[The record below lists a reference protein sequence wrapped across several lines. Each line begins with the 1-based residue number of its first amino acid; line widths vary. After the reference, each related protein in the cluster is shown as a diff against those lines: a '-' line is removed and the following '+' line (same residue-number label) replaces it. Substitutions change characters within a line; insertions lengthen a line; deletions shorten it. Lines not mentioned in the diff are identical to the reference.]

1 MALRPHSRRLAVIA
15 LAVTAGLAPAALAP
29 AQQAPAPVPETAADA
44 PPASPPGSAEA
55 PLQASEAEAAT
66 PAVIE
71 EEAPPAVVEAP
82 PPAVAPPVP
91 ASQLAPAELPERRV
105 ADLPV
110 ESVRQR
116 ERFAVA
122 VLQAVDK
129 VTAETIRFEA
139 PVGQPVRYK
148 SLILTVRACEHTAG
162 DEPTEDTIAYLT
174 VDSQPKPQAGR
185 PAPGPRQV
193 FKGWIYASSPGLS
206 GPEHPVYDAWLIT
219 CRTAAPL
226 RGAASVSRPSTS
238 SAAASRSR

>member
-1 MALRPHSRRLAVIA
+1 MALSPHSRRLAVIA

-29 AQQAPAPVPETAADA
+29 AQQALPPAAESPPTPTEAPPQAPEAEVA
-44 PPASPPGSAEA
+44 PPA
-55 PLQASEAEAAT
+55 
-66 PAVIE
+66 VVVE

-82 PPAVAPPVP
+82 PPALAPPVP
-91 ASQLAPAELPERRV
+91 ASQVAPAEPPERRV

-162 DEPTEDTIAYLT
+162 DEPTEDTVAYLT

-219 CRTAAPL
+219 CRTATPL
-226 RGAASVSRPSTS
+226 RGAAPVNRPSTS
-238 SAAASRSR
+238 NAAASRSR

>member
-1 MALRPHSRRLAVIA
+1 MALRPHSRRLTVIA

-29 AQQAPAPVPETAADA
+29 AQQALPPAAESPPTPTEAPPQAPEAEVA
-44 PPASPPGSAEA
+44 PPA
-55 PLQASEAEAAT
+55 
-66 PAVIE
+66 VVVE

-91 ASQLAPAELPERRV
+91 ASQLAPAEPPERRV

-129 VTAETIRFEA
+129 VTAETIRFEV

-148 SLILTVRACEHTAG
+148 SLILTVRACEHTAD
-162 DEPTEDTIAYLT
+162 DEPTEDTVAYLT

-219 CRTAAPL
+219 CRTATPL
-226 RGAASVSRPSTS
+226 RGAAPVRRPSTS

>member
-1 MALRPHSRRLAVIA
+1 V
-15 LAVTAGLAPAALAP
+15 
-29 AQQAPAPVPETAADA
+29 A
-44 PPASPPGSAEA
+44 PPA
-55 PLQASEAEAAT
+55 
-66 PAVIE
+66 VVVE

-91 ASQLAPAELPERRV
+91 ASQLAPAEPPERRV

-129 VTAETIRFEA
+129 VTAETIRFEV

-148 SLILTVRACEHTAG
+148 SLILTVRACEHTAD
-162 DEPTEDTIAYLT
+162 DEPTEDTVAYLT

-219 CRTAAPL
+219 CRTATPL
-226 RGAASVSRPSTS
+226 RGAAPVSRPSTA

>member
-1 MALRPHSRRLAVIA
+1 MALSPHSRRLTLIA
-15 LAVTAGLAPAALAP
+15 LAVTVGLAPAALAP
-29 AQQAPAPVPETAADA
+29 AQQAPPPAAESPADPPADSPPASAEVLPQAPEGEVA
-44 PPASPPGSAEA
+44 PPA
-55 PLQASEAEAAT
+55 
-66 PAVIE
+66 VVE

-91 ASQLAPAELPERRV
+91 ASQVAPAEPPERRV

-129 VTAETIRFEA
+129 VTAETIRFEV

-162 DEPTEDTIAYLT
+162 DEPTEDTVAYLT

-219 CRTAAPL
+219 CRTATPL
-226 RGAASVSRPSTS
+226 RGAAPVSRPSTS

>member
-1 MALRPHSRRLAVIA
+1 M
-15 LAVTAGLAPAALAP
+15 T
-29 AQQAPAPVPETAADA
+29 
-44 PPASPPGSAEA
+44 
-55 PLQASEAEAAT
+55 
-66 PAVIE
+66 
-71 EEAPPAVVEAP
+71 
-82 PPAVAPPVP
+82 PPVP
-91 ASQLAPAELPERRV
+91 ASQLAPAEPPERRV

-148 SLILTVRACEHTAG
+148 SLILTVRACEHTAD
-162 DEPTEDTIAYLT
+162 DEPTEDTVAYLT

-185 PAPGPRQV
+185 SAPGPRQV

-206 GPEHPVYDAWLIT
+206 GPEHPVYDTWLIT
-219 CRTAAPL
+219 CRAAAPL
-226 RGAASVSRPSTS
+226 RGAAPVSRPSTAN
-238 SAAASRSR
+238 AAASRTR

>member
-1 MALRPHSRRLAVIA
+1 MARSPHSRRLAAIA

-29 AQQAPAPVPETAADA
+29 AQQAPVTAESPSQPPEATAPAPAPAA
-44 PPASPPGSAEA
+44 
-55 PLQASEAEAAT
+55 
-66 PAVIE
+66 VE

-82 PPAVAPPVP
+82 PPAVTPPVP
-91 ASQLAPAELPERRV
+91 ASQVAPAEPPERRV

-148 SLILTVRACEHTAG
+148 SLILTVRACERTAA
-162 DEPTEDTIAYLT
+162 DEPTEDAVAYLT

-185 PAPGPRQV
+185 TAPGPRQV

-219 CRTAAPL
+219 CRTDAPL
-226 RGAASVSRPSTS
+226 RGAGPVNSPSTS
-238 SAAASRSR
+238 RAAASRSR

>member
-1 MALRPHSRRLAVIA
+1 M
-15 LAVTAGLAPAALAP
+15 
-29 AQQAPAPVPETAADA
+29 A
-44 PPASPPGSAEA
+44 PPA
-55 PLQASEAEAAT
+55 
-66 PAVIE
+66 VVE

-82 PPAVAPPVP
+82 PPAVTPPVP
-91 ASQLAPAELPERRV
+91 ASQLAPAEPPERRV

-148 SLILTVRACEHTAG
+148 SLILTVRACEHTAD
-162 DEPTEDTIAYLT
+162 DEPTEDTVAYLT

-185 PAPGPRQV
+185 SAPGPRQV
-193 FKGWIYASSPGLS
+193 FKGWIYASAPGLS
-206 GPEHPVYDAWLIT
+206 GPEHPVYDTWLIT
-219 CRTAAPL
+219 CRAAAPL
-226 RGAASVSRPSTS
+226 RGAAPVSRPSTAN
-238 SAAASRSR
+238 AAASRTR

>member
-1 MALRPHSRRLAVIA
+1 M
-15 LAVTAGLAPAALAP
+15 
-29 AQQAPAPVPETAADA
+29 A
-44 PPASPPGSAEA
+44 PPA
-55 PLQASEAEAAT
+55 
-66 PAVIE
+66 VVE

-82 PPAVAPPVP
+82 PPEVAPPVP
-91 ASQLAPAELPERRV
+91 ASQVAPAEPPERRV

-116 ERFAVA
+116 ERYAVA

-162 DEPTEDTIAYLT
+162 DEPTEDTVAYLT

-219 CRTAAPL
+219 CRTATPL
-226 RGAASVSRPSTS
+226 RGAAPVRRPSTS